1 IGKKV
6 KCCIHEDWVAAF
18 IFVGMNHGFFLIFTI
33 DLDLSVAFK
42 KASSI
47 KWFWKKNRYLYSFV
61 IFSKIFIFVG
71 MNHGFFLDLSVA
83 FKKASSIKWF
93 WKKNR
98 YLYSFVIFSKIG
110 SKSNKKDYPIIYLY
124 AR

>member
-18 IFVGMNHGFFLIFTI
+18 IFVGMNHGFF
-33 DLDLSVAFK
+33 LDLSVAFK

-98 YLYSFVIFSKIG
+98 YLYSFVIFSKI
-110 SKSNKKDYPIIYLY
+110 
-124 AR
+124 